1 MFSAFSAYLR
11 ALSLKFEKTAVIK
24 IPRPSLSRAKV
35 SINSKSFASEAT
47 FFSTASARRLDC
59 CSANVD
65 LQNARGQNL
74 VRRTRQMAATQTVWD
89 HLTRQAVAQRG
100 GDGFL
105 PPGAVLITEL
115 LDTFPSLVQA
125 LVETSVALFQ
135 LPFAL
140 GFQALLNTE
149 TVT

>member
-1 MFSAFSAYLR
+1 
-11 ALSLKFEKTAVIK
+11 
-24 IPRPSLSRAKV
+24 
-35 SINSKSFASEAT
+35 
-47 FFSTASARRLDC
+47 
-59 CSANVD
+59 
-65 LQNARGQNL
+65 
-74 VRRTRQMAATQTVWD
+74 MAATQTVWD